1 MQYFLLPL
9 FLVVFSELLGNIFL
23 NKFNLSSFT
32 FNGLFGLV
40 LILKI

>member
-9 FLVVFSELLGNIFL
+9 FIVIFSELLGNVFL
-23 NKFNLSSFT
+23 NKFKFSLFK
-32 FNGLFGLV
+32 FNELFGFV